1 MWPVKKKWLIF
12 KSVLDLIS
20 LFELV
25 FNLVVIFY
33 HKQYQMSIKQS
44 SDFELLGSR
53 PILQEKSSKNIT

>member
-33 HKQYQMSIKQS
+33 HKQYQLDVNKNKAV
-44 SDFELLGSR
+44 
-53 PILQEKSSKNIT
+53 ILSC